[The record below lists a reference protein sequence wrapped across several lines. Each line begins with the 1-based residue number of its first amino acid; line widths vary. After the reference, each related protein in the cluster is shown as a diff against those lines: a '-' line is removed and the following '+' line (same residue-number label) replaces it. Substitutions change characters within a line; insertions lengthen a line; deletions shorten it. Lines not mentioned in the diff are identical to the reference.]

1 MTKKHFEALALA
13 MQQAKHRISKHAE
26 FSNIKQL
33 NKDIMDICEQM
44 NPNFDREKFL
54 EVVNKPKEPSK
65 EIPKRM
71 QEKLTIPNE

>member
-13 MQQAKHRISKHAE
+13 IRDAKQRVRKAGE
-26 FSNIKQL
+26 FSNLKQL
-33 NKDIMDICEQM
+33 NKEIMDICESA
-44 NPNFDREKFL
+44 NPNFDRVKFL
-54 EVVNKPKEPSK
+54 EVVNQPKEPSK